1 MKYAKILE
9 MTLYHNVAGDK
20 MNVLIV
26 DDSKIVR
33 RVLSSTMKRYFK
45 HPEYQELNLF
55 EAEDGNE
62 AMAVMKKEQVDIML
76 LDWNMPNMTGPEV
89 VEAVRANKEWNKTR
103 IVMATTEGSK
113 SSVLAMIKKGAN
125 GYMVKPFVEEAVFK
139 TLDTITARMQ
149 K

>member
-1 MKYAKILE
+1 
-9 MTLYHNVAGDK
+9 

-33 RVLSSTMKRYFK
+33 RVLSNTMKRYFK
-45 HPEYQELNLF
+45 EPAWSELNLF
-55 EAEDGNE
+55 EAEDGNH
-62 AMAVMKKEQVDIML
+62 AMDVMKKEPVDIML

-125 GYMVKPFVEEAVFK
+125 GYMVKPFQEEAIFK
-139 TLDTITARMQ
+139 TLDTITARM
-149 K
+149 KT

>member
-1 MKYAKILE
+1 
-9 MTLYHNVAGDK
+9 
-20 MNVLIV
+20 MNLLIV

-33 RVLSSTMKRYFK
+33 RVLTNTMTRYFK
-45 HPEYQELNLF
+45 PPVWKELNLF
-55 EAEDGNE
+55 EAEDGNA
-62 AMAVMKKEQVDIML
+62 AMEVMKKEKIDIML

-103 IVMATTEGSK
+103 IIMATTEGSK

-125 GYMVKPFVEEAVFK
+125 GYMVKPFQEEAIFK
-139 TLDTITARMQ
+139 TLNTITARMA

>member
-1 MKYAKILE
+1 
-9 MTLYHNVAGDK
+9 
-20 MNVLIV
+20 MNLLIV

-33 RVLSSTMKRYFK
+33 RVLTNTMTRYFK
-45 HPEYQELNLF
+45 PPEWKELNLF

-62 AMAVMKKEQVDIML
+62 AMEVMKKEKVDIML

-125 GYMVKPFVEEAVFK
+125 GYMVKPFQEDAIFK
-139 TLDTITARMQ
+139 TMNTITARMP
-149 K
+149 KS

>member
-1 MKYAKILE
+1 
-9 MTLYHNVAGDK
+9 
-20 MNVLIV
+20 MNLLIV

-33 RVLSSTMKRYFK
+33 RVLTNTMTRYFK
-45 HPEYQELNLF
+45 EPDWKELNLF

-62 AMAVMKKEQVDIML
+62 AMAVMKKEKIDIML

-113 SSVLAMIKKGAN
+113 ASVLAMIKKGAN
-125 GYMVKPFVEEAVFK
+125 GYMVKPFQEEAIFK
-139 TLDTITARMQ
+139 TMNTITARMP
-149 K
+149 KN